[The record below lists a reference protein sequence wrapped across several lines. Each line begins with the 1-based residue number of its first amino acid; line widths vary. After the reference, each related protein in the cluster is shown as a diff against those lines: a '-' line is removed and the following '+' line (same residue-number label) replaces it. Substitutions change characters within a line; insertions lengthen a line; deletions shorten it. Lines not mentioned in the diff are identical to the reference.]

1 PRADEH
7 AGQRPLGGGGHPP
20 GQRRGRG
27 LSAGGMRRGAG
38 EQQHDREPRDDDDRQ
53 SRAHRFVSAAAS
65 AALTRSGVS
74 GTRRMRTPVASKKA
88 LATAAGT
95 VRVDGS
101 PAPEAGIGG
110 WARSTMSTRY
120 R

>member
-1 PRADEH
+1 
-7 AGQRPLGGGGHPP
+7 GQRPVGGGGHPAA
-20 GQRRGRG
+20 QRRGSD

-38 EQQHDREPRDDDDRQ
+38 EHQRDREPRDDDDRQ
-53 SRAHRFVSAAAS
+53 SSRAHRFVSPAAS

-101 PAPEAGIGG
+101 PAPEAGI
-110 WARSTMSTRY
+110 
-120 R
+120 